1 MGLKSFFLLP
11 ALAACVGCWCPAQ
24 AEEGSRK
31 PPTSLQRQ
39 ALGFLKTLPR
49 EWSGWSNRDCKTY
62 EDKNIDQ
69 LSAPFAISA
78 AAFLSAFVEL
88 HGQVTVTSA
97 HRSAQEQSCVCE
109 GERGPCAG
117 RPRVIKLKKKKR
129 IIVRSTSNHQRGIAL
144 DVRAGTGSEDE
155 FACMHEFPVQS
166 AIRSAFSDGVARQAA
181 HGAGHDGSNKRPSGG
196 VARCHASCCR
206 ALRQDEKNVV
216 RRSVGLGGARR
227 LLARTDQTCIG
238 GHLSMVQS
246 RECDEA
252 PLTSRSPGS
261 TL

>member
-1 MGLKSFFLLP
+1 MKSFFLLP
-11 ALAACVGCWCPAQ
+11 ALVACVGCWCPAQ

-31 PPTSLQRQ
+31 PSTSLQRQ

-78 AAFLSAFVEL
+78 AAFLSAFVEM

-97 HRSAQEQSCVCE
+97 YRSAQEQTCVCE

-129 IIVRSTSNHQRGIAL
+129 MIVRSTSNHQRGIAL

-155 FACMHEFPVQS
+155 FACMHEFARFNPQ
-166 AIRSAFSDGVARQAA
+166 FGVRFPMGLRDKPHMEPATTAA
-181 HGAGHDGSNKRPSGG
+181 SNDLRVASLGAVPAAVVPCAKMKRML
-196 VARCHASCCR
+196 V
-206 ALRQDEKNVV
+206 DEV
-216 RRSVGLGGARR
+216 L
-227 LLARTDQTCIG
+227 D
-238 GHLSMVQS
+238 
-246 RECDEA
+246 
-252 PLTSRSPGS
+252 
-261 TL
+261 

>member
-11 ALAACVGCWCPAQ
+11 ALVACVGCWCPAE
-24 AEEGSRK
+24 AEEGPRK
-31 PPTSLQRQ
+31 PSTSLQRQ

-62 EDKNIDQ
+62 EDKNIDK

-78 AAFLSAFVEL
+78 AAFLSAFVEM
-88 HGQVTVTSA
+88 HGQVTITSA
-97 HRSAQEQSCVCE
+97 YRSAQEQSCVCE

-155 FACMHEFPVQS
+155 FACMHEFARFNPQ
-166 AIRSAFSDGVARQAA
+166 FGVRFPMGLRDKPHMEPTTTAARNDLRVASLGAVPAA
-181 HGAGHDGSNKRPSGG
+181 VVPCAKMKRML
-196 VARCHASCCR
+196 V
-206 ALRQDEKNVV
+206 DEV
-216 RRSVGLGGARR
+216 L
-227 LLARTDQTCIG
+227 D
-238 GHLSMVQS
+238 
-246 RECDEA
+246 
-252 PLTSRSPGS
+252 
-261 TL
+261 